1 MRTCNSCRARNADHS
16 PFCIRCGAVLDAGE
30 RDPAAHTDALPV
42 QPEEIPDD
50 LVNQAATQLG
60 DGQAQAAIENC
71 RRAVALNPRHVEAHV
86 VLAMALEQRGDLQ
99 AALEAYEMALSLS
112 PDRPVERQKVALLRL
127 RLGHDQPAPAPRPAC
142 RFNFPEWLQTA
153 RRLALENPAL
163 SAGIGAGLLVFIIGS
178 ILLVSAGRAQ
188 ARNAMRAEYESEL
201 QMARELS
208 AMQRYAEATA
218 RYASA
223 WKIQPG
229 DAAVRVEWGEAYR
242 QSQLQAQQM
251 QRQMELAAIPKYI
264 PNTTGRNPFAAVPL
278 TGTPPPP
285 APTPQPQ
292 DVANMAQ
299 AQVPPP
305 TVNRNPRAYEE
316 WKAPA
321 RMVTPAPTV
330 PSGRRDVSGSGNQ
343 IIAPVTPKQPDKP
356 ATPAP
361 AAAAD
366 TAPKPP
372 KGEITIWRSPRP
384 QPKASPSAPAT
395 PSGPDAGSLRSRGEQ
410 LAREGRSSEA
420 IPVLSQAA
428 DAYDDMARK
437 DPGNAAAHQQAAGS
451 CRTRIEL
458 LRQGNR

>member
-16 PFCIRCGAVLDAGE
+16 TFCIRCGGALDGRE

-86 VLAMALEQRGDLQ
+86 VLAMALEQRGELQ
-99 AALEAYEMALSLS
+99 PALDAYEMALSLS
-112 PDRPVERQKVALLRL
+112 PDRPVERQKAALLRL
-127 RLGHDQPAPAPRPAC
+127 RLGHDRPAPAPRPAF

-188 ARNAMRAEYESEL
+188 ARNAVLAEYESEL

-223 WKIQPG
+223 WELQPG

-305 TVNRNPRAYEE
+305 TVNQNPRAYEE

-321 RMVTPAPTV
+321 RPTTPAPTV
-330 PSGRRDVSGSGNQ
+330 PSGRREVPSNP
-343 IIAPVTPKQPDKP
+343 IIAPVTPKQPDKTAP
-356 ATPAP
+356 ATPA
-361 AAAAD
+361 ATD
-366 TAPKPP
+366 TSPKPP

-384 QPKASPSAPAT
+384 QPKTGTAAPAA
-395 PSGPDAGSLRSRGEQ
+395 PSGPDPRSLRSRGEQ
-410 LAREGRSSEA
+410 LASEGRTSEA
-420 IPVLSQAA
+420 IPVLGQAA
-428 DAYDDMARK
+428 DAYDNLARQ

-458 LRQGNR
+458 LRQGDR